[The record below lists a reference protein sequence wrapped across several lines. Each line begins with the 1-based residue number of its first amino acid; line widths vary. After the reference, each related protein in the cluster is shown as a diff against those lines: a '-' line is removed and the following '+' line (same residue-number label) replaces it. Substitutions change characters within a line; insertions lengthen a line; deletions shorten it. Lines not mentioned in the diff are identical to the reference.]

1 MQVVWQCLL
10 LLMLTLVNKSWRNET
25 NQNTPNHTLHITSVV
40 SKLECDFFNSI
51 ANLHGGELELKDR
64 RCGGGF

>member
-1 MQVVWQCLL
+1 
-10 LLMLTLVNKSWRNET
+10 VN
-25 NQNTPNHTLHITSVV
+25 
-40 SKLECDFFNSI
+40 FFNSI